1 MEQLIEFEKSL
12 QAESDIEKVDRFIG
26 ENPVSQAFLKREKGR
41 LPYSVFK
48 PTAEV
53 VKFLKSQYAGRPPTI
68 LFSYPAY
75 VNSKHPI
82 ETTADD
88 ETLKVYDR
96 RAQIE
101 VLFFSF
107 LNSDRTHV
115 YNAVVNTMKNGGF
128 EMLERGDDFNLIWT
142 GYTTV
147 LDILPL
153 NKYQRINHFPNS
165 IALGRK
171 DLFWNQLLNFKKKY
185 PTAFNV
191 TPHSWRSTLGT
202 ICLALP
208 ARSQFGR
215 G

>member
-1 MEQLIEFEKSL
+1 M
-12 QAESDIEKVDRFIG
+12 
-26 ENPVSQAFLKREKGR
+26 
-41 LPYSVFK
+41 PYSVFK
-48 PTAEV
+48 PTADV
-53 VKFLKSQYAGRPPTI
+53 VKFLKSPHACRPPTI
-68 LFSYPAY
+68 LFSYPSY
-75 VNSKHPI
+75 VNAKHPI
-82 ETTADD
+82 EVTADD

-128 EMLERGDDFNLIWT
+128 EMIEKGDDFNLIWT

-153 NKYQRINHFPNS
+153 NKYQRVNHFPNS

-171 DLFWNQLLNFKKKY
+171 DLFWNHLHIFKKKY
-185 PTAFNV
+185 PIAFNV
-191 TPHSWRSTLGT
+191 TPHSWL
-202 ICLALP
+202 LP
-208 ARSQFGR
+208 FDYKEFENVRKMTQKADKFFILKPTASSCGR
-215 G
+215 GIRVVHGS